1 MLTKTE
7 KQFSILFVFIVII
20 ELITGSSDALQ
31 GLHYL
36 AKPAIVISLIV
47 LFLTTSQ
54 RLPKAIR
61 TITFLALGFSVLG
74 DILLMFVHKS
84 EHFFTL
90 GLVAFLLAHV
100 MYIIVFLKQ
109 RNKNRSAYGFVLV
122 LLVYAASLFYFLY
135 GNLGYMLFPVVI
147 YMLVILGMATA
158 AYLRKDSVNIV
169 SYGLVLVGAIL
180 FVISDSILALNKFY
194 ERLAYSNISIMITY
208 AFAQYFIVIGI
219 LKLKLE

>member
-147 YMLVILGMATA
+147 YMLAILGMATA

-194 ERLAYSNISIMITY
+194 EPLAYSNISIMITY

>member
-36 AKPAIVISLIV
+36 TKPAIVISLIV

-147 YMLVILGMATA
+147 YTLVILGMATA

-194 ERLAYSNISIMITY
+194 EPLAHSNISIMITY